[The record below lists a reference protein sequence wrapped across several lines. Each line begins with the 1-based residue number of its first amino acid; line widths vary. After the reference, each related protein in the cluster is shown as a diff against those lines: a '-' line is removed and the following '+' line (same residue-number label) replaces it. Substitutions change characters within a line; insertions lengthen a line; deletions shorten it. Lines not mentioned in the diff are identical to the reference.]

1 VSDIPSDLYFT
12 AEHEWVRRSGDDVA
26 RIGITDFAQ
35 SALGD
40 VVYVQL
46 PEVGSQLTAG
56 ESFGEVES
64 TKSVSDLFAPV
75 SGTVTAVNGE
85 LEGSPQLVNS
95 DPYGA
100 GWLVDVQVSDAADLE
115 SAVTAL
121 LDAETYRGTLTE

>member
-1 VSDIPSDLYFT
+1 MSDIPPDLHYT
-12 AEHEWVRRSGDDVA
+12 AEHEWVRRSGDDTA

-40 VVYVQL
+40 VVFVQL
-46 PEVGSQLTAG
+46 PEVGTELTAG

-75 SGTVTAVNGE
+75 SGKVSAVNGD
-85 LEGSPQLVNS
+85 LDGSPQLVNS

-100 GWLVDVQVSDAADLE
+100 GWLLDVQVSDAAGLE
-115 SAVTAL
+115 SAIAGL
-121 LDAETYRGTLTE
+121 LDAEAYRGTLTE